1 MREVVP
7 GFHEAGRT
15 ARTGTYRK
23 RGAVNTRDMVDP
35 ELLQAL
41 EFFPKMRF
49 GEEALASIRQE
60 LEEKFAAI
68 PIPRDLAVVVEDV
81 EIAGGKTWPEFK
93 IRIYRPNVGKRAV
106 PAFLHLHGGGFVLG
120 SLTLADAENRMLAS
134 ELGCAI
140 VAVDYPLAPEHPY
153 PQALDA
159 CYSALRWVHEQAES
173 LGINGRVGVKGES
186 AGGGLAAALALLARD
201 RAEVEVAFQHL
212 VQPMIDDCTGGGSD
226 SHPFTGEFVWSARHN
241 VFGWSALLGSEG
253 GGADTPQYAAAAR
266 ATDLTR
272 LPRTY
277 IAVGALDIFL
287 EEDLEYA
294 RRLTRA
300 GVAVELHVYPG
311 AYHGFDLLANT
322 LIGQRARRDSVEAL
336 RAALQ
341 S

>member
-1 MREVVP
+1 MS
-7 GFHEAGRT
+7 
-15 ARTGTYRK
+15 
-23 RGAVNTRDMVDP
+23 TRYMVDP

-49 GEEALASIRQE
+49 GDETLPSIRQE
-60 LEEKFAAI
+60 LEVKFAAI
-68 PIPRDLAVVVEDV
+68 PIPPGLGVTVEDV
-81 EIAGGKTWPEFK
+81 EIGGGETWPEFK
-93 IRIYRPNVGKRAV
+93 IRIYRPNVGKRAM

-140 VAVDYPLAPEHPY
+140 IAVDYPLAPEHPY

-159 CYSALRWVHEQAES
+159 CYAALQWIYGQAES
-173 LGINGRVGVKGES
+173 LGINGRIGVKGES
-186 AGGGLAAALALLARD
+186 AGGGLAAALALLARE
-201 RAEVEVAFQHL
+201 RGEFELAFQHL
-212 VQPMIDDCTGGGSD
+212 IQPMIDDRTGRGGH

-241 VFGWSALLGSEG
+241 VFGWSALLGPEG
-253 GGADTPQYAAAAR
+253 GGGDTSQYAAAAR

-294 RRLTRA
+294 RRLTCA
-300 GVAVELHVYPG
+300 GVAVELHIYPG
-311 AYHGFDLLANT
+311 AYHGFDLLTNT